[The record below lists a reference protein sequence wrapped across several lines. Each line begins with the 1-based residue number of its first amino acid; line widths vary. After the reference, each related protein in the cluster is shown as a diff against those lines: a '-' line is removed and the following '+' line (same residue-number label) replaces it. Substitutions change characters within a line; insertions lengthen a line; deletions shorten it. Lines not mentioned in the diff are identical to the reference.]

1 MSTGE
6 SISNFDQT
14 KFTSLCAASAGK
26 NPVFNVMDPY
36 FNFNITGS
44 MTFEGIEFNGVQA
57 ASGYS
62 TTHFPPTN
70 RIPVKLCK
78 VEKEPFAY
86 LKEQVD
92 DNHRTDNTLLFGK
105 TASVN
110 NSATF
115 RQSHVYY

>member
-1 MSTGE
+1 
-6 SISNFDQT
+6 
-14 KFTSLCAASAGK
+14 
-26 NPVFNVMDPY
+26 MDPY

-57 ASGYS
+57 ASNYS

-70 RIPVKLCK
+70 RIPVKLCQ

-105 TASVN
+105 TADVN
-110 NSATF
+110 ATKAF
-115 RQSHVYY
+115 TQSHVYY